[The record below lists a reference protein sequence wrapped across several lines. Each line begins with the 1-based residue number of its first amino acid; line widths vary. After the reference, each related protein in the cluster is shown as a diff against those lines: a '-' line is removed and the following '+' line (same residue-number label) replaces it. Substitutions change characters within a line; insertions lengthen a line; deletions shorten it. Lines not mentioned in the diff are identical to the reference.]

1 MTTHHLT
8 VLGMTCG
15 HCEKD
20 VSRVVR
26 SVDTDANIRI
36 DRAANAVSIQTNQA
50 ITAFIVAIVAEGYE
64 ATVNT

>member
-1 MTTHHLT
+1 MTTHQLT

-15 HCEKD
+15 HCEKE

-26 SVDTDANIRI
+26 SVDTDANIYI
-36 DRAANAVSIQTNQA
+36 DRAANTVSIQTNQA
-50 ITAFIVAIVAEGYE
+50 TTAFIVAIMAEGYE